1 MLDIALKF
9 LTDEL
14 NSYLNLNI
22 RADPNPVE
30 VVKMSRLV
38 DDAGKY
44 AFAEGTIAAT
54 IINIEEERTFKSQL
68 PDYTYRN
75 GQHVVLEPEIKLNLH
90 VMLAANFKQYDSALK
105 YIAYVLTYFQ
115 SHSYFTSEEYPAL
128 DERIGKL
135 TMELQSLSYEQ
146 LNQVWAFIGGKQLL
160 SVIYKVRMVILQDE
174 AQMAIQPPIT
184 IINTQIESP

>member
-14 NSYLNLNI
+14 KSYLNFNI
-22 RADPNPVE
+22 RADSNSAD
-30 VVKMSRLV
+30 VVNMSRLV
-38 DDAGKY
+38 DQEGKY

-90 VMLAANFKQYDSALK
+90 VMFAANFKRYDTALK

-115 SHSYFTSEEYPAL
+115 SHHCFTPEEYPAL
-128 DERIGKL
+128 DEQIGKL

-160 SVIYKVRMVILQDE
+160 SVIYKVRMVVLQDE
-174 AQMAIQPPIT
+174 AQMAIQPPLAVID
-184 IINTQIESP
+184 TQIKSR

>member
-14 NSYLNLNI
+14 KTYLYIRTGSNSI
-22 RADPNPVE
+22 E
-30 VVKMSRLV
+30 VKMSRLV
-38 DDAGKY
+38 DEAGKY
-44 AFAEGTIAAT
+44 AFDKETIGAS
-54 IINIEEERTFKSQL
+54 IINIEEERIFRSQL
-68 PDYTYRN
+68 PDYTYKN

-90 VMLAANFKQYDSALK
+90 VLFAANFTHYDVALK
-105 YIAYVLTYFQ
+105 YISYVLTYFQ
-115 SHSYFTSEEYPAL
+115 SHSHFTPEEYPAL

-160 SVIYKVRMVILQDE
+160 SAIYKVRMVVLQDE
-174 AQMAIQPPIT
+174 AQMAIQPPLT
-184 IINTQIESP
+184 TINTQIESQ

>member
-14 NSYLNLNI
+14 KSYLSI
-22 RADPNPVE
+22 RAGSNSAE

-38 DDAGKY
+38 NQEGKY
-44 AFAEGTIAAT
+44 AFDEETMAAT
-54 IINIEEERTFKSQL
+54 IINVEEERTFRSQL

-90 VMLAANFKQYDSALK
+90 VMFAANFKQYDTALK
-105 YIAYVLTYFQ
+105 YISHVLMYFQ
-115 SHSYFTSEEYPAL
+115 SHSYFASEEYPAL

-135 TMELQSLSYEQ
+135 TTELQSLSYEQ

-174 AQMAIQPPIT
+174 AQMTIQPPLT
-184 IINTQIESP
+184 VINTQIKSQ

>member
-1 MLDIALKF
+1 MLDIVLKF

-14 NSYLNLNI
+14 KTYLNI
-22 RADPNPVE
+22 RTGSNSAE
-30 VVKMSRLV
+30 VVKMSRLL
-38 DDAGKY
+38 DQEGKY
-44 AFAEGTIAAT
+44 AFDEGTIAAT

-68 PDYTYRN
+68 PDYTYKN

-90 VMLAANFKQYDSALK
+90 VMFAANFKQYDTALK
-105 YIAYVLTYFQ
+105 YISYVLMYFQ
-115 SHSYFTSEEYPAL
+115 SHHYFTSEEYPAL

-184 IINTQIESP
+184 IINTQIEGP

>member
-14 NSYLNLNI
+14 KSYLNFNI
-22 RADPNPVE
+22 RVSSNPE
-30 VVKMSRLV
+30 DIVKMSRLV
-38 DDAGKY
+38 DEAGKY
-44 AFAEGTIAAT
+44 AFDVGTVAAT

-68 PDYTYRN
+68 PDYTYKN

-90 VMLAANFKQYDSALK
+90 VMFAANFTHHDVALK
-105 YIAYVLTYFQ
+105 YISYVLIYFQ
-115 SHSYFTSEEYPAL
+115 SHHYFTSEEYPAL

-135 TMELQSLSYEQ
+135 TMEFQSLSYEQ
-146 LNQVWAFIGGKQLL
+146 LNQVWAFIGGKQLP
-160 SVIYKVRMVILQDE
+160 SVIYKVRMVVLQDE

-184 IINTQIESP
+184 IINTQIERP